1 MAALLILPQRHA
13 CCAGYLPQL
22 SMMSLNPSIASI
34 HEKGF
39 YPRDGGLAVKDKP
52 AEDAGA

>member
-1 MAALLILPQRHA
+1 
-13 CCAGYLPQL
+13 
-22 SMMSLNPSIASI
+22 MMSLNPSIASI